1 MDMIKKIGNCIFNVF
16 YYKVALMF
24 FLIPTLLV
32 YCVSISYKPMFF
44 MLGWG
49 AVICL
54 YDLFV
59 RRNFIKARGMLWLIG
74 FLVVFAI
81 AVVLNFRTDFSLNF
95 SSWAYT
101 LISLY
106 MLYPDCA
113 IKDKETA
120 IKEISIINN
129 IFIGMTTIF
138 STVSLG
144 MFVCLYGKRIQF
156 GDQSYS
162 IGWDLNRL
170 FGVYSNTGYMIT
182 AIGLAVIAIQFFVI
196 KAKNGKISKPYK
208 AFLIYTAIVNFF
220 SMCMEN
226 AKGAFISLAG
236 FVAAFAFFIV
246 LRKMMKKGKKAIM
259 SYVVSA
265 ICAGLSVVVMFGA
278 IYGMRPILSYV
289 PTVYHE
295 LGGTYYGE
303 EKTNNV
309 EKEDGEELNGVNI
322 DRDIPESYGFLTGRT
337 IIWKFGVQEFLKKPI
352 FGHGPQSH
360 RAYYIVDNYLR
371 HFHNL
376 IVQTFVS
383 VGTVGSVFIF
393 GFFITIFIFLISRLL
408 KKAKEKDCGDSYY
421 IAIAIFAL
429 LVMLGINSMAEVTI
443 LFIAKFAM
451 FLFWMYLGY
460 VQVFVGS
467 DKKGKGTL
475 FLEGINDKINTI
487 FKKK

>member
-1 MDMIKKIGNCIFNVF
+1 MVKKIGDTIFNVF

-49 AVICL
+49 AVICV

-59 RRNFIKARGMLWLIG
+59 RRNFVKARGMLWLIG
-74 FLVVFAI
+74 FLAVFAL
-81 AVVLNFRTDFSLNF
+81 AVVLNFRIDFSLNF

-101 LISLY
+101 LLALY
-106 MLYPDCA
+106 LLYPDCA

-120 IKEISIINN
+120 IKEISVINN

-144 MFVCLYGKRIQF
+144 MFVCLYGERIEF
-156 GDQSYS
+156 GDQTYS

-182 AIGLAVIAIQFFVI
+182 AIGLAVIVIQAFII

-208 AFLIYTAIVNFF
+208 VFFIYTAIVNFF

-236 FVAAFAFFIV
+236 FVAAFAFFV
-246 LRKMMKKGKKAIM
+246 AFRKMVKKEKKVIVTYA
-259 SYVVSA
+259 VSA
-265 ICAGLSVVVMFGA
+265 LSAVLSVAVLFGA
-278 IYGMRPILSYV
+278 IYGMRPVLAYV
-289 PTVYHE
+289 PVVYHE

-303 EKTNNV
+303 DKTQTDQKDE
-309 EKEDGEELNGVNI
+309 EKEDEELSGVNI

-408 KKAKEKDCGDSYY
+408 KKSKEGGEGYY
-421 IAIAIFAL
+421 IAIAIFSL

-460 VQVFVGS
+460 IQVFVGS

-475 FLEGINDKINTI
+475 FLESINDKINTI